1 MGSDAEKTGQHALQ
15 MPSLE
20 ALIDV
25 IDRQVDRVPHP
36 YAPEGVAVSTDK
48 EDEAQKKKGRQYLRF
63 YLNDMTFAIP
73 LQNTL
78 EIDYLPEITPLPN
91 LPRWV
96 RGICNLRG
104 NIFSVVDLKRVLE
117 LAPVNAEPIRKLILM
132 KSKDIQTAVLVDRIS
147 GTVNID
153 VDRHK
158 TETAMP
164 LHPASASFVSS
175 AIVSGTQTIH
185 LLDIDELMAALVV

>member
-1 MGSDAEKTGQHALQ
+1 MGSDAEKTGNDALQ

-25 IDRQVDRVPHP
+25 IDRQVDLVPHP
-36 YAPEGVAVSTDK
+36 YATKGFAVTADK
-48 EDEAQKKKGRQYLRF
+48 EDEEQKKKGRQYLRF
-63 YLNDMTFAIP
+63 FLNETTFAFP

-104 NIFSVVDLKRVLE
+104 NIYSVVDLKQVLR
-117 LAPVNAEPIRKLILM
+117 LAPVNPDPIRKLILM
-132 KSKDIQTAVLVDRIS
+132 KNKDIQTAVLVDRIS
-147 GTVNID
+147 ATLNVD
-153 VDRHK
+153 VHRHK
-158 TETAMP
+158 TEAAMS
-164 LHPASASFVSS
+164 LHPACARFVRSV
-175 AIVSGTQTIH
+175 IVSGARTIH
-185 LLDIDELMAALVV
+185 ILDIDELMAALAV